1 MSDEMKILHVIPILA
16 CGGAEILVGKIALH
30 QKRLGHKVEIIT
42 LYPPHTTFEH
52 YPDRELLE
60 KEIPITI
67 ISSRVKLLQR
77 RSREL
82 LNDWEKILERFSP
95 DIIHSHL
102 LEADLV
108 AHSIILPKVTYIT
121 HIHGPVIP
129 LEKKKKI
136 PLTKK
141 GIYEV
146 IEKKWLHNKYRSSNT
161 RFIAI
166 SQATSDYTK
175 TIIPASLYKNI
186 RIVLNAIELDKFN
199 YHERKQISFPIK
211 LITTGN
217 LVAKKNHDFMIRVV
231 KHLIDAGINCELEIL
246 GYGVKENELRNLTSS
261 LLIENKIHF
270 RGSVG
275 NVSDYLLNAHIYL
288 HAAIPEPF
296 GLAILEAMA
305 TGLPPVTIDG
315 GGNRDF
321 IEDGKNGFIIPEKNI
336 LLFAERIISLIN
348 DQELYSS
355 ISKESRATAFKFD
368 FESYVQKVNEFYK
381 R

>member
-1 MSDEMKILHVIPILA
+1 MKILHVIPHLG

-30 QKRLGHKVEIIT
+30 QKRLRHQVEIVT
-42 LYPPHTTFEH
+42 LHQQDSTFEH
-52 YPDRELLE
+52 YPDHEKLE
-60 KEIPITI
+60 REIPITI
-67 ISSRVKLLQR
+67 TPSRVKLLKR
-77 RSREL
+77 NKNEML
-82 LNDWEKILERFSP
+82 CDWKNILGRFSP
-95 DIIHSHL
+95 NVIHAHL
-102 LEADLV
+102 YEADVL
-108 AHSIILPKVTYIT
+108 AHSALLPNVNYIT
-121 HIHGPVIP
+121 HVHGPVFP

-136 PLTKK
+136 PSTKK
-141 GIYEV
+141 ELYEV
-146 IEKKWLHNKYRSSNT
+146 LEKKWLHKKYRDSNT
-161 RFIAI
+161 HFIAI
-166 SQATSDYTK
+166 SRATSDYTK
-175 TIIPASLYKNI
+175 TIIPHSLYKNI
-186 RIVLNAIELDKFN
+186 EIILNAIELEKFP
-199 YHERKQISFPIK
+199 YQEQKKISFPIK

-246 GYGVKENELRNLTSS
+246 GYGVKENELRDLTSF
-261 LLIENKIHF
+261 LGIENKIQF

-275 NVSDYLLNAHIYL
+275 NVADYLSNAHIYL

-336 LLFAERIISLIN
+336 MVFAERIISLIN
-348 DQELYSS
+348 DQELYST
-355 ISKESRATAFKFD
+355 ISKEARATAIKFD

>member
-30 QKRLGHKVEIIT
+30 QKRLGHKVEIVT
-42 LYPPHTTFEH
+42 LYPQHRTFEH
-52 YPDRELLE
+52 YPDRELIE

-67 ISSRVKLLQR
+67 ISSRVKLLQLKR
-77 RSREL
+77 QEF
-82 LNDWEKILERFSP
+82 LNDWKKILERFSP

-108 AHSIILPKVTYIT
+108 AHSIILPRVTYIT
-121 HIHGPVIP
+121 HVHGPLIP

-146 IEKKWLHNKYRSSNT
+146 IEKKWLHYKYRKSNT

-166 SQATSDYTK
+166 SKATSDYTK
-175 TIIPASLYKNI
+175 TIIPSTLNKNI
-186 RIVLNAIELDKFN
+186 RIILNAIEVLKFPF
-199 YHERKQISFPIK
+199 HERKQISFPIK

-246 GYGVKENELRNLTSS
+246 GYGVKENELLALALS
-261 LLIENKIHF
+261 LGIENKIHL

-275 NVSDYLLNAHIYL
+275 NVADYLSIAHIYL

-321 IEDGKNGFIIPEKNI
+321 IEDGKNGFIIPEKDI
-336 LLFAERIISLIN
+336 MVLAERIISLIN
-348 DQELYSS
+348 DNELYSS
-355 ISKESRATAFKFD
+355 VSKEARATAIKFD

-381 R
+381 G